1 MGIDLAAWNQLMLL
15 GMLVNFWRFLGGVT
29 IGDVL
34 EKGSVV
40 G

>member
-1 MGIDLAAWNQLMLL
+1 MGIDWEAWNQFMML
-15 GMLVNFWRFLGGVT
+15 GMLVNLWRFLGEVT